1 MMTDVKPTTRK
12 AIQPRPVPRRIAGVT
27 LMELMLVVAIIG
39 ILGAIAIP
47 AYRGYTLRAQRAEAI
62 SALMQI
68 AANQERWYQANNTYT
83 NNTANL
89 GYAAGTTENGLYNLI
104 VVPAFGNLQT
114 GWLATAVPVPGQS
127 QAADAD
133 CQLFSVDSTGNRTSL
148 PAAITTC
155 WASRN

>member
-1 MMTDVKPTTRK
+1 MNDTEPTNEK

-83 NNTANL
+83 NNLNNL
-89 GYAAGTTENGLYNLI
+89 GFAVATTENGLFNLA
-104 VVPAFGNLQT
+104 VDNVGFAN
-114 GWLATAVPVPGQS
+114 LATGFRVTATAAGPQT
-127 QAADAD
+127 ADAD
-133 CQLFSVDSTGNRTSL
+133 CQTFRIDSTGNRTSL
-148 PAAITTC
+148 PAAFNTC
-155 WASRN
+155 WGARN